1 MATPAHRL
9 LGLSPSLRLRFIL
22 ESVSRDAGTS
32 SGGPVRKLRTMETKK
47 LRTMETKKLRTIET
61 YEKQKIVTKY
71 ACYSSEAM
79 STSKIIKETKENLLQ
94 FDLDKP

>member
-1 MATPAHRL
+1 
-9 LGLSPSLRLRFIL
+9 
-22 ESVSRDAGTS
+22 
-32 SGGPVRKLRTMETKK
+32 
-47 LRTMETKKLRTIET
+47 METKKLRTIET